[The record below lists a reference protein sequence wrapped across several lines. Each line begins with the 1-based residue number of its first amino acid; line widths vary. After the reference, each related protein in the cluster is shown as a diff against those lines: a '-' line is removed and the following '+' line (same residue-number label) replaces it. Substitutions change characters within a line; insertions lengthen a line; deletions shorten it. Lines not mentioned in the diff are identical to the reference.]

1 MAKRLFDLIFAILAT
16 MLTLPVMIVAGLLVW
31 AQDGRQPLFIA
42 PRVGRGGRDF
52 RLFKQRTMIAG
63 IEVLGGSSTA
73 VSDPR
78 LTRLGLFLRRFKID
92 ELPQFFNVLA
102 GQMSVVGPR
111 PNVRQGGV
119 DRYTGQERM
128 LLTVRPGI
136 TDLASIVF
144 ADEGEILKGSSD
156 PDTLYDSVIRPWKNR
171 LALTYLE
178 HQSLALDLRLI
189 GLTIIALLSRPAALR
204 GIDLLLERWEVS
216 DVLRR
221 VCTRASPLVA
231 AAPPGQTA

>member
-1 MAKRLFDLIFAILAT
+1 MTKRLFDLVFALVAIAV
-16 MLTLPVMIVAGLLVW
+16 TLPVMIVAALLIW
-31 AQDGRQPLFIA
+31 AQDGRQPLFVA

-52 RLFKQRTMIAG
+52 PMIKLRTMIAG
-63 IEVLGGSSTA
+63 GERLGGSSTA

-78 LTRLGLFLRRFKID
+78 LTPLGVLLRRFKVD

-111 PNVRQGGV
+111 PNVRHGGV
-119 DRYTGQERM
+119 DLYTGQEQM

-144 ADEGEILKGSSD
+144 ADEGEILKGSAN
-156 PDTLYDSVIRPWKNR
+156 PDALYDSIIRPWKNR
-171 LALTYLE
+171 LALIYLE
-178 HQSLALDLRLI
+178 RQSLLLDLRLI
-189 GLTIIALLSRPAALR
+189 GLTIVALISRPAALR
-204 GIDLLLERWEVS
+204 GVSMLLERWEVS

-221 VCTRASPLVA
+221 VCSRAGPLVA
-231 AAPPGQTA
+231 AAPPGQAA